1 MSFFKSSHYI
11 KGFVRSIA
19 LGQGQP
25 VANVLQDTLRLL
37 TLWFKY
43 GTKKGVHNILEGEL
57 DKISEDNWLSVR
69 SFVI

>member
-1 MSFFKSSHYI
+1 M
-11 KGFVRSIA
+11 RSIA

-43 GTKKGVHNILEGEL
+43 GTKKGVYNILDGEL
-57 DKISEDNWLSVR
+57 DKISEDNWLSV
-69 SFVI
+69 S